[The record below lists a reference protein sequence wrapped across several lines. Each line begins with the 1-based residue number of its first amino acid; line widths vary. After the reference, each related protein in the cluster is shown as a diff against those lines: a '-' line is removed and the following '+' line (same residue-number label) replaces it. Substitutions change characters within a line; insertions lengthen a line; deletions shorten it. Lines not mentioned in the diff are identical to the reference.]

1 VANALAIITSGAFG
15 FIEGLDGFVLFESV
29 GLFTKF
35 PLAQRTVMNLRRRD
49 IYIATAPQ
57 RNGW

>member
-1 VANALAIITSGAFG
+1 MLAIITSGAFG

-35 PLAQRTVMNLRRRD
+35 LLAQQTVTNLRRRD
-49 IYIATAPQ
+49 KYIATAPQ
-57 RNGW
+57 RNEW